1 MVIVDGKNLAREI
14 LDSLRPFF
22 VASKTAFAVISI
34 GDDPAALSFIK
45 EKSRAA
51 GTLGIEFLHFNF
63 TSDVSNKFLRAK
75 IGEIAKRKFI
85 KGIIIQLPLPQK
97 FNTQYLLNVIPVD
110 KDPDLLNERSFGA
123 FLTGRFK
130 IIPPAAETVKIIL
143 EKYGIVIK
151 GKACVV
157 LGSGRLVGLPVANW
171 LMQEKATVFVLNEFT
186 KNPEKI
192 AKKADI
198 VVASVGKPDLITKN
212 MIKKGAIVIDF
223 GYGQKNGK
231 ILGDVDFESVKRRAG
246 LITPTPG
253 GTGPLLVAALFQNLR
268 DLMKEKKE

>member
-22 VASKTAFAVISI
+22 AARKTAFAAISV
-34 GDDPAALSFIK
+34 GGDPAALSFIK
-45 EKSRAA
+45 EKSRVA
-51 GTLGIEFLHFNF
+51 GILGIEFLHFNF
-63 TSDVSNKFLRAK
+63 TPDVSNKFLRAK
-75 IGEIAKRKFI
+75 IGEITKRKFI
-85 KGIIIQLPLPQK
+85 KGVIIQLPLPQK
-97 FNTQYLLNVIPVD
+97 FNAQYLLNAIPVD

-123 FLTGRFK
+123 FLAGRFK

-143 EKYGIVIK
+143 EKYGIATK
-151 GKACVV
+151 EKTCVV

-171 LMQEKATVFVLNEFT
+171 LIQEKATVFVLNEFT

-198 VVASVGKPDLITKN
+198 VVVGIGKPDFVTKK

-231 ILGDVDFESVKRRAG
+231 IGGDVDFENVKRRAG
-246 LITPTPG
+246 LITPTPA

-268 DLMKEKKE
+268 NLMKEERN

>member
-14 LDSLRPFF
+14 LDILKPFF
-22 VASKTAFAVISI
+22 AARKTAFAVVSV
-34 GDDPAALSFIK
+34 GDDLAALSFIK

-51 GTLGIEFLHFNF
+51 GVLGIEFLHFNF

-75 IGEIAKRKFI
+75 IGEIVKREFI
-85 KGIIIQLPLPQK
+85 GGVIVQLPLPKK
-97 FNTQYLLNVIPVD
+97 FNVQYLLNAIPVD

-143 EKYGIVIK
+143 EKYGIVPR
-151 GKACVV
+151 GKNCVV
-157 LGSGRLVGLPVANW
+157 LGSGRLVGIPVANW
-171 LMQEKATVFVLNEFT
+171 LMQEKATVSILNELT

-192 AKKADI
+192 VKKADI
-198 VVASVGKPDLITKN
+198 VISGVGKPDLVRKK
-212 MIKKGAIVIDF
+212 MIKKGAVVIDF

-231 ILGDVDFESVKRRAG
+231 ISGDIDFEDVKKRAG
-246 LITPTPG
+246 LLTSTPG